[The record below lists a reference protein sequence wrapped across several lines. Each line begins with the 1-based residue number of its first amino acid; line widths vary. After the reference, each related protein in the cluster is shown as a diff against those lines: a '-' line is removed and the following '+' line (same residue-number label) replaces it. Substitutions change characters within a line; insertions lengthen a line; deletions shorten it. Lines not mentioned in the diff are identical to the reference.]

1 MVNAPD
7 HPQQVIAYIYQDPLL
22 EPEVGPIDWQQAVD
36 RVYWDRGDRT
46 QLAQLLQDCYKD
58 CVIYLLIRRLDDLGD
73 TVTAIS
79 DCCWQL
85 HQLGVQICSLAT
97 TPPNGVP
104 TATPLSLADILRSLP
119 SPQHHRQQALQ
130 RGHARNRLQAIPPP
144 GKAPYGYRRGK
155 DRYLVDRAAAP
166 VVKDFFEQF
175 LLYGSL
181 RRAVRYLQQKYG
193 KRIAVA
199 TGRRWLTH
207 PVYRGDLAYRQGEV
221 IPDTHPAL
229 LSREEAAQVDRLLRR
244 NRRLP
249 PRTASAPRS
258 LAGLVVC
265 GECQCPLRTVQ
276 VTTPRQ
282 QRQYLYL
289 RPAACPRQPAC
300 RGLRYEEV
308 LAKTIAAVCR
318 ELPTAVAGLSNPD
331 LDQVRQQLATAQTQK
346 QAVLAQLPTLVTQG
360 ILDEETAA
368 IRAYKLRNELAAL
381 QTQQAQLPPP
391 NLMTIAQTVSLPEFW
406 FDLSEVERRFY
417 LREFIQRIEIVHSN
431 DRYFDDTLGEDA
443 YPPTWEVALKFIF

>member
-1 MVNAPD
+1 MTLPPPAT
-7 HPQQVIAYIYQDPLL
+7 VIAYLYQDPLL
-22 EPEVGPIDWQQAVD
+22 EPEVGPIAWGQPVD
-36 RVYWDRGDRT
+36 RIYWDRGDRT
-46 QLAQLLQDCYKD
+46 QLVQLLQDCRGGA
-58 CVIYLLIRRLDDLGD
+58 VMYLLLRRLEDLGD
-73 TVTAIS
+73 TVAAIC

-85 HQLGVQICSLAT
+85 HQLGVQVCSLAAV
-97 TPPNGVP
+97 PPDVLP
-104 TATPLSLADILRSLP
+104 TAAPLHLDDILQSLATGHP
-119 SPQHHRQQALQ
+119 HAHRQAIQ

-155 DRYLVDRAAAP
+155 DRYVIDRATAP

-181 RRAVRYLQQKYG
+181 RQAVRHLQQKYG
-193 KRIAVA
+193 KRIAVS

-265 GECQCPLRTVQ
+265 GECQCPFRTVQ
-276 VTTPRQ
+276 VTAPRRAQ
-282 QRQYLYL
+282 TYVYL
-289 RPAACPRQPAC
+289 RPAACPHRPPC
-300 RGLRYEEV
+300 PGLRYEQV
-308 LAKTIAAVCR
+308 LEKAIAAVCQ
-318 ELPTAVAGLSNPD
+318 ELPAAVAGLSNPG
-331 LDQVRQQLATAQTQK
+331 LDQMRQQLTAVQSQK
-346 QAVLAQLPTLVTQG
+346 QAILAQLPNLVTQG

-368 IRAYKLRNELAAL
+368 IRAYKIRNELATL

-391 NLMTIAQTVSLPEFW
+391 NLATIAQTVSLPQFW

-417 LREFIQRIEIVHSN
+417 LREFIQQIEITRPDNASPGQSSPH
-431 DRYFDDTLGEDA
+431 A
-443 YPPTWEVALKFIF
+443 WEVRLVFIF

>member
-1 MVNAPD
+1 MTAVL
-7 HPQQVIAYIYQDPLL
+7 AYLYQDPLL
-22 EPEVGPIDWQQAVD
+22 EPEVEPIAWRQPVD

-46 QLAQLLQDCYKD
+46 QLAQLLQACHRQA
-58 CVIYLLIRRLDDLGD
+58 CHRETVTYLLLRRLEDLGD

-85 HQLGVQICSLAT
+85 HRMGVQICSLAAV
-97 TPPNGVP
+97 PPDVLP
-104 TATPLSLADILRSLP
+104 TAAPLSLADVLQSLATGCP
-119 SPQHHRQQALQ
+119 PAHRQALR

-155 DRYLVDRAAAP
+155 DRYVLDRATAP

-181 RRAVRYLQQKYG
+181 RGAVRYLQHKYG
-193 KRIAVA
+193 KRIAVS

-207 PVYRGDLAYRQGEV
+207 PVYRGDLAYRGGEV

-229 LSREEAAQVDRLLRR
+229 LSREAAAQVDRLLRR

-265 GECQCPLRTVQ
+265 GECQCPFRTVQ
-276 VTTPRQ
+276 VTTPRRTQ
-282 QRQYLYL
+282 VYVYL
-289 RPAACPRQPAC
+289 RPAACPRQPSC
-300 RGLRYEEV
+300 PGLRYEQV
-308 LAKTIAAVCR
+308 LEKTIAAVCR
-318 ELPTAVAGLSNPD
+318 ELPTAVAGVKNPS
-331 LDQVRQQLATAQTQK
+331 LDQIRQQLTASQSQK
-346 QAVLAQLPTLVTQG
+346 QAILVQLPMLVDQG
-360 ILDEETAA
+360 ILDAETAA
-368 IRAYKLRNELAAL
+368 IRAYKIRNELADL

-391 NLMTIAQTVSLPEFW
+391 NLATIAQTVSLPQFW
-406 FDLSEVERRFY
+406 LDLSEVERRFY
-417 LREFIQRIEIVHSN
+417 LREFIQQIEITRSDHRLADGAAASCWDVH
-431 DRYFDDTLGEDA
+431 L
-443 YPPTWEVALKFIF
+443 VFIF

>member
-1 MVNAPD
+1 MPVTSDRP
-7 HPQQVIAYIYQDPLL
+7 PRVIAYLYQDPLL
-22 EPEVGPIDWQQAVD
+22 EPEVEPVHWRQPLDQ
-36 RVYWDRGDRT
+36 VYWDRGDRT
-46 QLAQLLQDCYKD
+46 QLTQLLQDCHPES
-58 CVIYLLIRRLDDLGD
+58 VTYLLVRRLADLGD
-73 TVTAIS
+73 TVAAIS
-79 DCCWQL
+79 ACCDQL
-85 HQLGVQICSLAT
+85 QRLGVHLCSLAGSS
-97 TPPNGVP
+97 PDALP
-104 TATPLSLADILRSLP
+104 TATPLSLVDVLRSLP
-119 SPQHHRQQALQ
+119 LATHHRQQAIQ

-155 DRYLVDRAAAP
+155 DRYLVDRATAP

-181 RRAVRYLQQKYG
+181 RGAVRYLQQKYG
-193 KRIAVA
+193 KRIAA
-199 TGRRWLTH
+199 STGRRWLTH
-207 PVYRGDLAYRQGEV
+207 PVYRGDLVYRQGEV

-289 RPAACPRQPAC
+289 RPSACPRRPVC
-300 RGLRYEEV
+300 PGLRYEQV
-308 LAKTIAAVCR
+308 LEKTIAAVCR
-318 ELPTAVAGLSNPD
+318 ELPLAVSGLSNPS
-331 LDQVRQQLATAQTQK
+331 LAQVRQQLATSQTQK
-346 QAVLAQLPTLVTQG
+346 QAILAQLPDLVTQG

-368 IRAYKLRNELAAL
+368 LRAYKLRNELAAL
-381 QTQQAQLPPP
+381 QAQQAQLPPP
-391 NLMTIAQTVSLPEFW
+391 NLAAIAQTVSLPEFW

-417 LREFIQRIEIVHSN
+417 LREFIQRIEVVRSASGSG
-431 DRYFDDTLGEDA
+431 GELSTQEWA
-443 YPPTWEVALKFIF
+443 VRLVFIF